1 MEFPSLVES
10 LGLNSAFNKSL
21 ETLEPFAMLKGKCLT
36 RKSFIKICKKES
48 YTMPQYIPML
58 SPSHQLLI
66 TSLKKWISL
75 LPVSHVNHFQEQVQ
89 ENQLKTKN
97 GYGIQYLK
105 PLAKLNHR
113 SYSWR
118 TFQTSLM
125 NGKHLMKFQNPFPK
139 SASILNGQMYE
150 RPMLGPIIKETV
162 CSSLLTNL
170 KDSPNLFFPTPT
182 KSDGVRTSMN
192 YHSKNGGDGNLTLFG
207 KVSQLPTPTASDP
220 LKQTTGGLHR
230 MIVQGRRKSNEPWIL
245 PTPTL
250 DTSMRKK
257 KYPQG
262 GIPLSL
268 AVKELNISHPN
279 GGEKNRLSPLFVEW
293 MMGFPTLW
301 TDLEV

>member
-1 MEFPSLVES
+1 MTWFYIPCMEFPSLVES
-10 LGLNSAFNKSL
+10 LGLTSAFNTSL
-21 ETLEPFAMLKGKCLT
+21 ETLAPFVMLKGKCLT

-75 LPVSHVNHFQEQVQ
+75 LPVSHVSHFLELAQ
-89 ENQLKTKN
+89 ENQLKTKD

-139 SASILNGQMYE
+139 SGSILNGQMYE
-150 RPMLGPIIKETV
+150 RPILGPIIKESV
-162 CSSLLTNL
+162 CSYLHTNQEA
-170 KDSPNLFFPTPT
+170 FQIF
-182 KSDGVRTSMN
+182 M
-192 YHSKNGGDGNLTLFG
+192 
-207 KVSQLPTPTASDP
+207 
-220 LKQTTGGLHR
+220 
-230 MIVQGRRKSNEPWIL
+230 L

-257 KYPQG
+257 KYSQG
-262 GIPLSL
+262 GRSLSF
-268 AVKELNISHPN
+268 AINQLNISQPN